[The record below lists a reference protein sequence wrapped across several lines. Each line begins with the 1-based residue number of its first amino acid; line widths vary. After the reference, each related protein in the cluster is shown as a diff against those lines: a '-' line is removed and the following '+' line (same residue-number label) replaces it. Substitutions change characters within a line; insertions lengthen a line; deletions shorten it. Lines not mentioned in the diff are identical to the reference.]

1 MAERRVATVRENF
14 VAVAVVLLLVPGATG
29 GGFVYKDGGCITL
42 ADDPDGVIIGAPHTG
57 IRGVRAGIGSAKIS
71 CIEKTLPIKAADVR
85 ADAITLA
92 APEATLVPGARL
104 RLADAPGK
112 SCAVGPTGVDLAVVS
127 VRGQS
132 VKLDSNI
139 VGDARLRADQLA
151 TGCVVQQKST
161 LVRYFNDYTCTTLD
175 WRATIDTADGACDP
189 RHGIGSRA
197 WHRKPASSWGGQ
209 GSVDYEAEEQRYY
222 HNQRAA
228 KTQAKLTQTLWDPD
242 WAREMPSTVPHG
254 VNEK

>member
-1 MAERRVATVRENF
+1 MSERRARPWRESF
-14 VAVAVVLLLVPGATG
+14 VAVLVLVLVPQPVG

-57 IRGVRAGIGSAKIS
+57 IGIRSAKIS
-71 CIEKTLPIKAADVR
+71 CTHKSFLIKAADVR

-112 SCAVGPTGVDLAVVS
+112 SCAVGPTGVDLAVLS

-139 VGDARLRADQLA
+139 VGDGRLRADQLA

-175 WRATIDTADGACDP
+175 RRATIDTADGVCDP
-189 RHGIGSRA
+189 RHGTGSRV

-242 WAREMPSTVPHG
+242 WAREMPSIVPHA
-254 VNEK
+254 VNER

>member
-1 MAERRVATVRENF
+1 MAERRVRPWRESF
-14 VAVAVVLLLVPGATG
+14 VAVLVLVLVPQPVG

-42 ADDPDGVIIGAPHTG
+42 ADDPDGVIIGAPHAG

-71 CIEKTLPIKAADVR
+71 CTHRSFLIKAADVR

-151 TGCVVQQKST
+151 AGCVVQRKST

-175 WRATIDTADGACDP
+175 RRATIDTADGVCDP
-189 RHGIGSRA
+189 RHGTGSRV
-197 WHRKPASSWGGQ
+197 WHRKPAPSWGGQ

-222 HNQRAA
+222 HNQRTA